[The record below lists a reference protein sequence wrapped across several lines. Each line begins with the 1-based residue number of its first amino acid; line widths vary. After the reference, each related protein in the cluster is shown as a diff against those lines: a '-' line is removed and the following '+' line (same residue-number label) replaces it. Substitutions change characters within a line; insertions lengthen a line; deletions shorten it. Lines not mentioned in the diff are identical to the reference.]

1 MTDKDTL
8 AQKLSHGNHDHRKD
22 LCEEHPYGHI
32 GQFTGIVLFLTVWA
46 LDSFIFKVSNGP
58 ANFIPLAIR
67 LGLAALC
74 FLAAVYFALK
84 SHQVIFEEFR
94 DPPRVIDTGLFSIVR
109 HPLYL
114 SVLLIYVG
122 LFLTTLSLFS
132 LAIFIVIFLF
142 YDYIAR
148 FEEEKL
154 LEAFGEAYASYRGK
168 TPKWFPR
175 IRPQAPVKR
184 DPAKKE

>member
-8 AQKLSHGNHDHRKD
+8 LQKLSHGHHDHRND
-22 LCEEHPYGHI
+22 LCAEHPYGHA
-32 GQFTGIVLFLTVWA
+32 GQITGIVLFLLVWV
-46 LDSFIFKVSNGP
+46 LDSFIFKVSTAY
-58 ANFIPLAIR
+58 ANFIPLTIR
-67 LGLAALC
+67 LVLAALC
-74 FLAAVYFALK
+74 FLVAFYIAWKA
-84 SHQVIFEEFR
+84 HRVIFKEFR

-122 LFLTTLSLFS
+122 LFFTTLSLFS
-132 LAIFIVIFLF
+132 LALFIVIFLF
-142 YDYIAR
+142 YDFIAR

-154 LEAFGEAYASYRGK
+154 LEAFGEAYVSYRKK

-175 IRPQAPVKR
+175 IKR
-184 DPAKKE
+184 RS